1 MKRLSV
7 FFSSRKS
14 WTLPYIIFSAI
25 FVVIPLLLIVVYAFT
40 DDSGHLTLENFAKF
54 FQHHEAI
61 NTFVYSIGIAIITTI
76 VCILLGYPAAWI
88 LSNAKLNRSKTM
100 VVLFILPM
108 WVNILV
114 RTLATVAL
122 FDFFS
127 VPLGEGALIFGMV
140 YNFIPFM
147 IYPIYNTLQKM
158 DHSYIEA
165 AQDLGA
171 NPVQVFFKAVL
182 PLSMPGVMSGIMM
195 VFMPT
200 ISTFAIAELLTMN
213 NIKLFGTTIQE
224 NINNSMWNYGAAL
237 SLIMLLLIAAT
248 SLFSTDDK
256 DNTNEGGGLCKEDF
270 RSDLFVDSAFAALF
284 AYRDYNDLLFYRGKS
299 AGQLDRILHK
309 TVFVTVHYRHSP
321 FADECADQ
329 YRDHC
334 FDCSYGFH
342 PAGEYHCYRH
352 LQPEGTFAEGHQLCE
367 QHSYPEWGYYYRY
380 FTVSVVCVAGDI
392 AGIYDRC
399 TGTHHFLYS
408 LCGTQRVA
416 PSQADES

>member
-158 DHSYIEA
+158 DRSYIEA
-165 AQDLGA
+165 AEDLGA
-171 NPVQVFFKAVL
+171 SPWQQFYKVIL
-182 PLSMPGVMSGIMM
+182 PLSMPGVASGILM

-200 ISTFAIAELLTMN
+200 ISTFAISELLTMN

-237 SLIMLLLIAAT
+237 SLIMLFLIGASTLIAGDG
-248 SLFSTDDK
+248 SK
-256 DNTNEGGGLCKEDF
+256 QEGGI
-270 RSDLFVDSAFAALF
+270 R
-284 AYRDYNDLLFYRGKS
+284 
-299 AGQLDRILHK
+299 
-309 TVFVTVHYRHSP
+309 
-321 FADECADQ
+321 
-329 YRDHC
+329 
-334 FDCSYGFH
+334 
-342 PAGEYHCYRH
+342 
-352 LQPEGTFAEGHQLCE
+352 
-367 QHSYPEWGYYYRY
+367 
-380 FTVSVVCVAGDI
+380 
-392 AGIYDRC
+392 
-399 TGTHHFLYS
+399 
-408 LCGTQRVA
+408 
-416 PSQADES
+416 

>member
-1 MKRLSV
+1 MNKLSV

-40 DDSGHLTLENFAKF
+40 DDNGHLTLENFEKF
-54 FQHHEAI
+54 FTHHEAI
-61 NTFVYSIGIAIITTI
+61 NTFVYSIGIAIITTL

-88 LSNAKLNRSKTM
+88 LSNVKLNRSKTL

-122 FDFFS
+122 FLNF
-127 VPLGEGALIFGMV
+127 PLGEGALIFGMV
-140 YNFIPFM
+140 YNFLPFM

-158 DHSYIEA
+158 DHSLIEA

-171 NPVQVFFKAVL
+171 NPSQVFIKAVF

-256 DNTNEGGGLCKEDF
+256 DHSNEGGGL
-270 RSDLFVDSAFAALF
+270 
-284 AYRDYNDLLFYRGKS
+284 
-299 AGQLDRILHK
+299 
-309 TVFVTVHYRHSP
+309 
-321 FADECADQ
+321 
-329 YRDHC
+329 
-334 FDCSYGFH
+334 
-342 PAGEYHCYRH
+342 
-352 LQPEGTFAEGHQLCE
+352 
-367 QHSYPEWGYYYRY
+367 W
-380 FTVSVVCVAGDI
+380 
-392 AGIYDRC
+392 
-399 TGTHHFLYS
+399 
-408 LCGTQRVA
+408 
-416 PSQADES
+416 